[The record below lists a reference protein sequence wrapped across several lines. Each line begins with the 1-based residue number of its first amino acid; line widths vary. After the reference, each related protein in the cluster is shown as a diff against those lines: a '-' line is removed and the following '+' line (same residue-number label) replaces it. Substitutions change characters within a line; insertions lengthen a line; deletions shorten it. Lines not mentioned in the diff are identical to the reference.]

1 MTLQPTARSSRAAI
15 IAGRDKTVSVPLGE
29 VVVGRDV
36 LELVSSAMYIDPM
49 TIYREYV
56 QNAADAIDEARASGV
71 LASDELGRVDIRI
84 DSVKRSIKITDN
96 GIGIGSEQ
104 FSRKLT
110 ALGASAK
117 RGSSARG
124 FRGVGRLAGL
134 GYAQELVFRSRTSQ
148 QDFVTELVWD
158 CRKLK
163 TMLRQA
169 DDGDLATLITEVATL
184 HHLAENDFPP
194 RFFEVE
200 LRGVVRLRSDKLMSP
215 MAVGDYLSQVAP
227 IPFHPDFRFAAEIT
241 SALSHVAKLGNLHIH
256 IDDNAEPLHRPHGD
270 RFVGEDGRD
279 ISFDE
284 LDIVEISGI
293 DGEIAAVAWV
303 LHHDY
308 EGALPNAAL
317 MKGFRLRSGNV
328 QIGDHALLEELFAE
342 PRFNSWAV
350 GEIHVVDPKILP
362 NGRRDHFE
370 QNAHYNNLTNQLAP
384 LAREVVRR
392 CRTYSVK
399 RKWLREFEIHHAS
412 VRDTLDISSQGTLGE
427 TERSKLFVLTNDTIQ
442 RRAKIAD
449 MAILEEAEKQSASDT
464 VQELRIAV
472 ERAAADSQTVAEPL
486 LQIPE
491 AERQAYLH
499 FFELV
504 YECSVNRQVAKAL
517 VDRILQ
523 RVSSFQEESRDKV

>member
-1 MTLQPTARSSRAAI
+1 MAARE
-15 IAGRDKTVSVPLGE
+15 KPVSVPIGE
-29 VVVGRDV
+29 IVIGRDV

-71 LASDELGRVDIRI
+71 ILPEEVGRVDIRI
-84 DSVKRSIKITDN
+84 DPAKRSIKITDN
-96 GIGIGSEQ
+96 GIGIGSEH
-104 FSRKLT
+104 FSKRLT

-134 GYAQELVFRSRTSQ
+134 GYAQELIFRSRTEQ

-163 TMLRQA
+163 ALLRQA
-169 DDGDLATLITEVATL
+169 DDGDIASLITEVATL
-184 HHLAENDFPP
+184 RHLTTGDFPK

-200 LRGVVRLRSDKLMSP
+200 LLGVVRLRSDKLMSP
-215 MAVGDYLSQVAP
+215 TAVGDYLSQVAP
-227 IPFHPDFRFAAEIT
+227 VPFHPDFRFAAEVT
-241 SALSHVAKLGNLHIH
+241 SALSHVVKLGNLNIH
-256 IDDNAEPLHRPHGD
+256 VDDNITPLHRPHGD
-270 RFVGEDGRD
+270 RFVGEDGRE

-284 LDIVEISGI
+284 LDVVEILGM
-293 DGEIAAVAWV
+293 DGEIAAIAWV

-308 EGALPNAAL
+308 EGALPNSAL
-317 MKGFRLRSGNV
+317 IKGFRLRSGNV

-350 GEIHVVDPKILP
+350 GEIHVVDSKILP

-399 RKWLREFEIHHAS
+399 RKWLREFEMQHDS
-412 VRDTLDISSQGTLGE
+412 VREALEISHQGTLGE
-427 TERSKLFVLTNDTIQ
+427 TERSRLFVATNDTIQ
-442 RRAKIAD
+442 RMARIAD
-449 MAILEEAEKQSASDT
+449 MTVLEEAEKQTARDT
-464 VQELRIAV
+464 VQALQVAV
-472 ERAAADSQTVAEPL
+472 EQATIDGRTVAEPL

-491 AERQAYLH
+491 VERKAYLH

-504 YECSVNRQVAKAL
+504 YECSANRQAAKSL
-517 VDRILQ
+517 IDRILL
-523 RVSSFQEESRDKV
+523 RVSSH